1 MLCATRLNAF
11 KRCVILSKF
20 LSLCHSL
27 QWKKNFAVNFFCRIT
42 FIFGL
47 FVAFERRNR
56 MLKLC
61 QEKANKFY
69 GLLVNETIKLKKN
82 RLSLEVAKT
91 IDIFFYRFTQVILNL
106 LFTIYSTKVFCLIL
120 INIENI
126 LVICLNTLCT

>member
-1 MLCATRLNAF
+1 M
-11 KRCVILSKF
+11 
-20 LSLCHSL
+20 
-27 QWKKNFAVNFFCRIT
+27 KKDFAVNFFCRIT

-91 IDIFFYRFTQVILNL
+91 IDIFFYRLWLQKNCFKGLFSNL
-106 LFTIYSTKVFCLIL
+106 VHTRD
-120 INIENI
+120 N
-126 LVICLNTLCT
+126 